1 MEAKVE
7 GQEQKEQQNE
17 ATAVV
22 VTSKKI
28 QVNSIDHELA
38 QPLVKAK

>member
-7 GQEQKEQQNE
+7 GQEQKDQQSE
-17 ATAVV
+17 WTTVV

-28 QVNSIDHELA
+28 QVNGIDHELA
-38 QPLVKAK
+38 QPLVKAR